1 MPPECA
7 CSPEGQQ
14 YPGLHQRGVA
24 SRVREMVVL
33 LYSALMRTHLE
44 YCIQVWDP
52 ENKKDIKMLEQ
63 V

>member
-1 MPPECA
+1 
-7 CSPEGQQ
+7 
-14 YPGLHQRGVA
+14 VA